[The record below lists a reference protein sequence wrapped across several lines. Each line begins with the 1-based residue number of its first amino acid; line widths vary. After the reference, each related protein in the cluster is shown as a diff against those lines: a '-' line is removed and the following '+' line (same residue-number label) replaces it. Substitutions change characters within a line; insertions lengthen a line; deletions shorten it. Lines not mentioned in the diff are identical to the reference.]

1 MALRPD
7 ASISAGLAT
16 VGLVYGV
23 YQIQLPSVT
32 DVRAAPPQD
41 GHVQRSERTA
51 TWTAAALVSAVS
63 LIARDMN
70 IFVLGGSAVVAMAW
84 YYRHA
89 DHVNPVTKVANSA
102 ANSAHADSM
111 PDMAPAD
118 MSGDYG
124 TDTVPADSY
133 AFG

>member
-23 YQIQLPSVT
+23 YQINLPSVV
-32 DVRAAPPQD
+32 DVRAAPPGD
-41 GHVQRSERTA
+41 GHVQRSERVA
-51 TWTAAALVSAVS
+51 TWTAAALVSGVS

-70 IFVLGGSAVVAMAW
+70 IFVLGGAATVAMAW

-102 ANSAHADSM
+102 RNSAHVDTM
-111 PDMAPAD
+111 PDTAPVDMA
-118 MSGDYG
+118 DYG
-124 TDTVPADSY
+124 ADAVPADSY